1 MLPMEAPLEPT
12 MSVNDDILT
21 VRTGFHKR
29 RNMVALPWLIV
40 SIFLTYVWSEAIPDL
55 AWEKQFAIDK
65 IELRQKDKE
74 QIEEWLL
81 EAKKDNNSEGEKYYS
96 GRVKDYDQLIK
107 SYRVYAE
114 KEGDPTIFTYLESR
128 YL

>member
-1 MLPMEAPLEPT
+1 

-21 VRTGFHKR
+21 IRTGFHKR

-81 EAKKDNNSEGEKYYS
+81 EATKDNNSEGEKYYS

-114 KEGDPTIFTYLESR
+114 KEGDLTIFTYLESR